1 MPVLCHH
8 DIDEFGATYSTKVTN
23 PTSLMIDALGS
34 LFENVPRG
42 SVVVAASDVLLQ
54 FDNVND
60 GEKKV
65 IDFSFV
71 NEDSS
76 NCVIGLAVPAPLST
90 AKNHGVFVID
100 SNNDDGGGSNDIH
113 STYQVLQ
120 KPTID
125 EMKEMRSPSC
135 VFHREDTAELHAW
148 IDTGVITFLPNAA
161 AILKELSMSTLKAC
175 TRLGLQQMYDESD
188 DKIMDIEAFAKRSAP
203 KICLYS
209 DILHSLQTTVS
220 RTDQHIGDDLMDS
233 LHSSIS
239 KLELLTCTISSGA
252 FIHLGTTRELLDFL
266 SLGAC
271 TEQPPTIASFGRSI
285 GLTSRALTSLYCFE
299 VGNTQSSVVLN
310 TRINGSRISN
320 NSIGRGSMLEHCLIE
335 DTSAPVK
342 IGETCLISGI
352 RPNIKHSLC
361 VPSGTCLQLL
371 SLQSTS
377 SYVPRSKNAFV
388 CICFGVDDDIK
399 ASPPSAL
406 FGIDFNTML
415 ERSGITRS
423 DLWDGIDKPMI
434 WNAKFMPILVED
446 EEMKLDFSV
455 LDWIDAS
462 INDLT
467 DNTPDESSHRLRRWK
482 ESKRISLSELRQHVD
497 SSGELLHRKA
507 IMSRGLRS
515 NYDDLLP
522 IVERRNEP
530 CNLNHIIDL
539 VANTCSTHGIDPFTL
554 SELRSVLFEF
564 ESVIWRSAENGDF
577 DIVGRCFMTMSL
589 LLSDIAAYL
598 PEAQGENLAQSE
610 DRILTTLA
618 GSFWNEST
626 KTKLLSIKDG
636 QIGPYTLI
644 RNNILNCCCFL
655 EKAASVMTGRCVRGI
670 ISSRHLEP
678 DAKPIT
684 IGTAVIASAPVRID
698 LSGGWSDTPPVS
710 YEHGGAVANLAV
722 TVDDQRP
729 LRAKCRLVKGM
740 DGILLRTESRTLS
753 GNELIS
759 STEVRIHRLNDMRD
773 NNNPHGEC
781 SLLKCALIYLGLVTI
796 EDIDRFPSRS
806 IQPYVDNFCQRNKR
820 KLDWRLFQLHTYRR
834 GVEWEAAV
842 FSVDV

>member
-342 IGETCLISGI
+342 LEKHVSSAESDQTS
-352 RPNIKHSLC
+352 NI
-361 VPSGTCLQLL
+361 L
-371 SLQSTS
+371 SAFHREHVCS
-377 SYVPRSKNAFV
+377 SYHCNLQVRMYLDPRMLSFAFV
-388 CICFGVDDDIK
+388 
-399 ASPPSAL
+399 L
-406 FGIDFNTML
+406 ELTMTSKH
-415 ERSGITRS
+415 RHR
-423 DLWDGIDKPMI
+423 
-434 WNAKFMPILVED
+434 
-446 EEMKLDFSV
+446 V
-455 LDWIDAS
+455 LC
-462 INDLT
+462 L
-467 DNTPDESSHRLRRWK
+467 
-482 ESKRISLSELRQHVD
+482 
-497 SSGELLHRKA
+497 
-507 IMSRGLRS
+507 
-515 NYDDLLP
+515 
-522 IVERRNEP
+522 
-530 CNLNHIIDL
+530 
-539 VANTCSTHGIDPFTL
+539 
-554 SELRSVLFEF
+554 
-564 ESVIWRSAENGDF
+564 
-577 DIVGRCFMTMSL
+577 
-589 LLSDIAAYL
+589 
-598 PEAQGENLAQSE
+598 
-610 DRILTTLA
+610 
-618 GSFWNEST
+618 
-626 KTKLLSIKDG
+626 
-636 QIGPYTLI
+636 
-644 RNNILNCCCFL
+644 
-655 EKAASVMTGRCVRGI
+655 
-670 ISSRHLEP
+670 
-678 DAKPIT
+678 
-684 IGTAVIASAPVRID
+684 
-698 LSGGWSDTPPVS
+698 
-710 YEHGGAVANLAV
+710 
-722 TVDDQRP
+722 
-729 LRAKCRLVKGM
+729 
-740 DGILLRTESRTLS
+740 
-753 GNELIS
+753 ELIS
-759 STEVRIHRLNDMRD
+759 TL
-773 NNNPHGEC
+773 C
-781 SLLKCALIYLGLVTI
+781 L
-796 EDIDRFPSRS
+796 
-806 IQPYVDNFCQRNKR
+806 
-820 KLDWRLFQLHTYRR
+820 
-834 GVEWEAAV
+834 
-842 FSVDV
+842 SVAE